1 MWMHLK
7 GLVKFRGGGVNMYYL
22 TGHIRRAWLR
32 AGCFS
37 PLLPPGCL
45 NVTAGTPDLSE
56 WISVTGWRCAQ
67 G

>member
-7 GLVKFRGGGVNMYYL
+7 GLVKFRGGVNMYYL
-22 TGHIRRAWLR
+22 TGHIRRAWLL
-32 AGCFS
+32 AGCFA

-56 WISVTGWRCAQ
+56 WISVSGWRRAQ
-67 G
+67 S